1 MQADTIRRTEG
12 AGGPVRPD
20 QYDVRVHH
28 CPEGIIPERRVVRSL
43 EGLHPV
49 RVPLGTEDEDRNL
62 HKSKQFLQQFNVIN
76 DYFIFL
82 F

>member
-49 RVPLGTEDEDRNL
+49 RVSLGRADEDGDL
-62 HKSKQFLQQFNVIN
+62 YKSMSFYAKQFGQR
-76 DYFIFL
+76 
-82 F
+82 